1 MWMSL
6 PQYATYL
13 RRNQLAPLKLN
24 ISPQQ
29 EYMTVKSKFVKT
41 TCMIV
46 WLLLVTPTAIVKGFK
61 FILCSERL

>member
-1 MWMSL
+1 
-6 PQYATYL
+6 
-13 RRNQLAPLKLN
+13 
-24 ISPQQ
+24 
-29 EYMTVKSKFVKT
+29 MTVKSEFVKT